1 VLPLSLACQ
10 VKEGHEVANPNLEDT
25 SEDMSL
31 QEDETVLTKF
41 YENWTKDRRCVYK
54 D

>member
-1 VLPLSLACQ
+1 
-10 VKEGHEVANPNLEDT
+10 
-25 SEDMSL
+25 MSL

-41 YENWTKDRRCVYK
+41 YKNWTKDRRCVYK